1 MNSVNKIH
9 KISIDDE
16 LSIIS
21 NEIKDNII
29 SQCNRLSLEFDNK
42 VRKIYIESEIDF
54 QRMDR
59 NHICFDYVYEIELYR
74 LWNESCKWL
83 H

>member
-1 MNSVNKIH
+1 MNSINKIH

-16 LSIIS
+16 LSMIS

-54 QRMDR
+54 RKMDR
-59 NHICFDYVYEIELYR
+59 NHICFNYFYERQLNDILD
-74 LWNESCKWL
+74 ESCKWL